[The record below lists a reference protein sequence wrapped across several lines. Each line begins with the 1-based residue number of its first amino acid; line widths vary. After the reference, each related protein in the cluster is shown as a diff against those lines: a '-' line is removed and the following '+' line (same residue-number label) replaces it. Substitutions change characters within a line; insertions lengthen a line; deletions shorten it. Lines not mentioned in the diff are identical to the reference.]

1 MQVFLNTVTGKQI
14 VAKSLASIPGNRVN
28 RGLSHEYI
36 QLNTLAMEY
45 TRLVNQLQ
53 TLRKT
58 NQSGICISNT
68 IKAIKDYNDFRTS
81 SANGLPI

>member
-14 VAKSLASIPGNRVN
+14 VAKSLTSIPGNIVN

-36 QLNTLAMEY
+36 QLNTLAIEY

-58 NQSGICISNT
+58 NQSGICIYNT
-68 IKAIKDYNDFRTS
+68 IKAIKDYNDSKTS
-81 SANGLPI
+81 

>member
-14 VAKSLASIPGNRVN
+14 VAKSLASIPGNIVN

-36 QLNTLAMEY
+36 QLNTLAIEY

-53 TLRKT
+53 TLRKA

-68 IKAIKDYNDFRTS
+68 VKAIKDLS
-81 SANGLPI
+81 

>member
-1 MQVFLNTVTGKQI
+1 MQVFLNTITGKQI
-14 VAKSLASIPGNRVN
+14 VAKSLASIPGNIVN

-36 QLNTLAMEY
+36 QLNTLAIEY

-53 TLRKT
+53 NLRKA

-68 IKAIKDYNDFRTS
+68 VKAIKDLS
-81 SANGLPI
+81 